1 MTIRYEALDRV
12 KEILERTSYNYK
24 ASASYAYTPRACE
37 KFLEIAR
44 ILKGF
49 AEKASEELEEEKEK
63 ENEER

>member
-1 MTIRYEALDRV
+1 MTIRHEALERV
-12 KEILERTSYNYK
+12 KEILDRASYIYK
-24 ASASYAYTPRACE
+24 ASASYAYTPRACA

-49 AEKASEELEEEKEK
+49 AEKVTEELKEEKEK